1 MSCNSFNVI
10 YVVFCFGCLEQY
22 TSKISEGKTKSRK
35 SEYTNNMNGNL
46 SIKKSICE
54 LLKTLLSKYIHF
66 WHDNI
71 LLIQI

>member
-10 YVVFCFGCLEQY
+10 YVVFCFGCSEQY

-46 SIKKSICE
+46 RIKKSICE
-54 LLKTLLSKYIHF
+54 LLKTFLSKYIHF

-71 LLIQI
+71 LLKQI